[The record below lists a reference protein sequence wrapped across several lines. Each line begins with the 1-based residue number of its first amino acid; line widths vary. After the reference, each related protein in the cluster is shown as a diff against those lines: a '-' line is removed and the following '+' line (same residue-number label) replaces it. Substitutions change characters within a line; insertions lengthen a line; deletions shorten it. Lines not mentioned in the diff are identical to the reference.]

1 MNATNPRPTQA
12 TIDQYFWFHS
22 IDFGNG
28 VVSRGMK
35 SHAAL
40 EQETTAYFQ
49 GLDLTG
55 RSLLDVGAWNGA
67 VSFAAK
73 RRGAGRLV
81 ATDKHTWAHPRYR
94 GRETFELGR
103 SLLGLDIEAVEID
116 VPDLSPERVGTFEI
130 VLFLGVFYHLFDAP
144 TLTKRVSELATDLLI
159 LETHQD
165 ALELGRPGMIYYSGA
180 TLNGDKSNFWGP
192 NPECIYEML
201 REIGFAKVFYQDSP
215 YCQIEGPYPRGR
227 GIFHAFKTEEALQT
241 LCPSPEA
248 KPWYDLSELAVR
260 KSVFQAVPPQAVTV
274 LATQLRDAQDALRDA
289 QDAHRET
296 QGALRDAQG
305 ALRDAQDALRDAQ
318 DALEATRNSRTMR
331 LAQALKNLLRWG

>member
-1 MNATNPRPTQA
+1 MRA
-12 TIDQYFWFHS
+12 
-22 IDFGNG
+22 
-28 VVSRGMK
+28 
-35 SHAAL
+35 
-40 EQETTAYFQ
+40 
-49 GLDLTG
+49 
-55 RSLLDVGAWNGA
+55 
-67 VSFAAK
+67 
-73 RRGAGRLV
+73 
-81 ATDKHTWAHPRYR
+81 
-94 GRETFELGR
+94 
-103 SLLGLDIEAVEID
+103 
-116 VPDLSPERVGTFEI
+116 
-130 VLFLGVFYHLFDAP
+130 
-144 TLTKRVSELATDLLI
+144 
-159 LETHQD
+159 
-165 ALELGRPGMIYYSGA
+165 
-180 TLNGDKSNFWGP
+180 

-296 QGALRDAQG
+296 QGALRDAQDALRDAQDALRDAQDAHRETQGALRDAQG

>member
-1 MNATNPRPTQA
+1 
-12 TIDQYFWFHS
+12 
-22 IDFGNG
+22 
-28 VVSRGMK
+28 
-35 SHAAL
+35 
-40 EQETTAYFQ
+40 
-49 GLDLTG
+49 
-55 RSLLDVGAWNGA
+55 
-67 VSFAAK
+67 
-73 RRGAGRLV
+73 
-81 ATDKHTWAHPRYR
+81 
-94 GRETFELGR
+94 
-103 SLLGLDIEAVEID
+103 
-116 VPDLSPERVGTFEI
+116 
-130 VLFLGVFYHLFDAP
+130 
-144 TLTKRVSELATDLLI
+144 
-159 LETHQD
+159 
-165 ALELGRPGMIYYSGA
+165 
-180 TLNGDKSNFWGP
+180 
-192 NPECIYEML
+192 ML

-274 LATQLRDAQDALRDA
+274 LATQLRDAQDA
-289 QDAHRET
+289 HRET